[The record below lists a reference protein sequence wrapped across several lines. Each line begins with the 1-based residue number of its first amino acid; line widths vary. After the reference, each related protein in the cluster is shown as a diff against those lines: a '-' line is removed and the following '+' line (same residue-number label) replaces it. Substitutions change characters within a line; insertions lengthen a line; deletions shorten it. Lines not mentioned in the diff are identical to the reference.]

1 MRSTD
6 PTGDP
11 VARSRDVNTR
21 GVLLFAFWLAV
32 SSIAISA
39 AMFGLFRWLERQER
53 SSERPLAPAIAAS
66 LKRTPPEPRLEA
78 YPLLPRQRLRAE
90 EDAVLTTYGW
100 VDKPGG
106 VVRIPIDR
114 AMEILVQ
121 HGLPPSKPMAAP
133 VPMPLPAAAPPVVP
147 GGGR

>member
-6 PTGDP
+6 SNGDP

-21 GVLLFAFWLAV
+21 GVLLFALWLAAG
-32 SSIAISA
+32 SIAVGA
-39 AMFGLFRWLERQER
+39 AMWGLFRWLENRER

-66 LKRTPPEPRLEA
+66 LRRTPPEPRLEP
-78 YPLLPRQRLRAE
+78 YPLLPLLRLHAE
-90 EDAVLTTYGW
+90 ERAVLTSYGW

-114 AMEILVQ
+114 AMELLVER
-121 HGLPPSKPMAAP
+121 GLPPSRPMAAP
-133 VPMPLPAAAPPVVP
+133 APAPPPAAALPIP
-147 GGGR
+147 GGTP